1 MGLLS
6 YGYKGLKAG
15 ATKLAQKLSG
25 QGKTTGTE
33 VIKSFKPG
41 TKFTG
46 IPDYQKEII
55 KARGVAQKKFGK
67 INEGI
72 KKETTQLRQTLQGMR
87 GEKVTKS
94 GISKGK
100 DVTPGIY
107 KPLKDKKKQDLA
119 KGGRAGY
126 KRGTGLMGKKS
137 NVQKIKETFGPRQSK
152 AKKKKFPDL
161 TGDGKVTF
169 ADILKGRGVING
181 KKEKKVI

>member
-25 QGKTTGTE
+25 QGKTTGE
-33 VIKSFKPG
+33 AIKSVKPG
-41 TKFTG
+41 TTFTG
-46 IPDYQKEII
+46 TPKYTKEMI
-55 KARGVAQKKFGK
+55 KARGQVQKKFGS

-87 GEKVTKS
+87 GERITKS

-119 KGGRAGY
+119 KGGRVGL
-126 KRGTGLMGKKS
+126 KRGTGLMKRKS
-137 NVQKIKETFGPRQSK
+137 NVQKIKETFGPGSSNPK
-152 AKKKKFPDL
+152 KSAAKKKKFPDL

-169 ADILKGRGVING
+169 ADILKGRGVKRG
-181 KKEKKVI
+181 